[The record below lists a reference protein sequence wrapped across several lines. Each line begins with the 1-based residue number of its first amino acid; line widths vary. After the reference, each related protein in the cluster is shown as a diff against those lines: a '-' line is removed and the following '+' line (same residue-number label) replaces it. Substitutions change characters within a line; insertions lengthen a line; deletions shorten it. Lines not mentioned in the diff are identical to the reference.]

1 MATRSTSLAPS
12 LRIAQVETFASNAS
26 VFVRVTTESGLTGV
40 GESTAFAFPLA
51 VVEVVK
57 ALTPY
62 LIGQDGLDVEA
73 HWLRMYRALGWRGIT
88 LGGAISAID
97 QALWDLRGKRYE
109 EPVWQ
114 LLGGRSR
121 TGVRAMKVIMTGTT
135 DEVVAEAL
143 AAQSAGFT
151 AIKVLLHQH
160 EHHLMRHAER
170 IQDLVDRVG
179 AVRDAVGTRMDIGV
193 ELHRN
198 MQPGNSIALITELA
212 RFRPLFV
219 EDPVPP
225 DSSLAL
231 GEVSAKVTTP
241 MAAGERNTTIYEF
254 REYIDSAGLSF
265 VRPDIGIAGGFTHM
279 RKICA
284 MAEAHH
290 MGVIPHCVPSGP
302 VATMAHVHLGI
313 SVPNWE
319 VQEHVEQDVEP
330 IRSMVDRITPLVDG
344 YLLPFDAPGLGME
357 LNDSA
362 LVGAPVAVFPV
373 SPDLR
378 EDGSVALR

>member
-1 MATRSTSLAPS
+1 MTAS
-12 LRIAQVETFASNAS
+12 LRIAGVETLVGGTS
-26 VFVRVTTESGLTGV
+26 VFVRLTTESGLRGI

-51 VVEVVK
+51 VVEVVR
-57 ALTPY
+57 ALEPY
-62 LIGQDGLDVEA
+62 LVGADALDVEA
-73 HWLRMYRALGWRGIT
+73 NWLRMYRALGWRGIT
-88 LGGAISAID
+88 LGGALSAID
-97 QALWDLRGKRYE
+97 QAMWDLRGRRWE

-121 TGVRAMKVIMTGTT
+121 RGVRAMKVLTTGTT
-135 DEVVAEAL
+135 DEVVADAV
-143 AAQSAGFT
+143 AAQAAGYT
-151 AIKVLLHQH
+151 AIKVLLFQH
-160 EHHLMRHAER
+160 EHHQQRHAARIADMVER
-170 IQDLVDRVG
+170 TAAI
-179 AVRDAVGTRMDIGV
+179 RDAVGDEMDMGL

-198 MQPGNSIALITELA
+198 MQPGNATALIRELE

-225 DSSLAL
+225 DSAL
-231 GEVSAKVTTP
+231 GFGEVAAKVQVP

-254 REYIDSAGLSF
+254 REYIEHAGVSF
-265 VRPDIGIAGGFTHM
+265 VRPDVGVAGGFTHV

-290 MGVIPHCVPSGP
+290 QGVIPHAVPSGP

-319 VQEHVEQDVEP
+319 VQEHVEQHDAP
-330 IRSMVDRITPLVDG
+330 AASMVDRITPLVDG
-344 YLLPFDAPGLGME
+344 YLLPFDDAPGLGM
-357 LNDSA
+357 A
-362 LVGAPVAVFPV
+362 LDDASLASMPVGVFPI

-378 EDGSVALR
+378 EDGSVGLR